1 MTKKEQIIIDGVD
14 VSECNFRL
22 ERDNQQKCECTHAT
36 GFGVICDCH
45 SWQNCYFKQLACK
58 TQLSIKQS
66 KELIRLRKELQES
79 TVKNR
84 NLKQECDELISEK
97 DFYLQ
102 KIEVLDLECE
112 ELKKQLETSEEWRIK
127 AESLN
132 EKLELRNTRYRKALE
147 EIEGMLQV
155 IVESNKVYPLR
166 SNLYKILDI
175 IRKAKGEEE

>member
-1 MTKKEQIIIDGVD
+1 MTDKQEMIIDSVD
-14 VSECNFRL
+14 VSGCI
-22 ERDNQQKCECTHAT
+22 D
-36 GFGVICDCH
+36 FGSQFNCMIRGHRNCA
-45 SWQNCYFKQLACK
+45 SFPNCYFKQLACK

-112 ELKKQLETSEEWRIK
+112 ELKKQLETSEEWQIK

>member
-1 MTKKEQIIIDGVD
+1 MTDKQEMIIDSVD
-14 VSECNFRL
+14 VSGCEKYPLSNKWHGSIIFCKGGCNVYP
-22 ERDNQQKCECTHAT
+22 NCE
-36 GFGVICDCH
+36 
-45 SWQNCYFKQLACK
+45 YKQLRRK
-58 TQLSIKQS
+58 TA
-66 KELIRLRKELQES
+66 
-79 TVKNR
+79 
-84 NLKQECDELISEK
+84 
-97 DFYLQ
+97 
-102 KIEVLDLECE
+102 ECE
-112 ELKKQLETSEEWRIK
+112 ELKKQLETSEEWQIK